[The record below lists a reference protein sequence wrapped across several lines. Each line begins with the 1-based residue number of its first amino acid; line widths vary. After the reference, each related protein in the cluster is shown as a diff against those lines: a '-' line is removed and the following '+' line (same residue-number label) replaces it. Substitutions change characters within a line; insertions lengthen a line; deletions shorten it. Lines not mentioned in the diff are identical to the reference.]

1 MASTEETARNSVNGP
16 SRPLRYPRIP
26 LRILTRYTLAEVAVP
41 TLLAMLVI
49 GFLAV
54 SVRLNEQIRDV
65 SLEFLTATDIVR
77 LLVCFLPTLVTIVI
91 PIAYMMGV
99 LLAFGQ
105 LSQHNEITAM
115 KAAGIP
121 LTRVVVPVIFLGGL
135 LSVGSFVLQDRVQPA
150 ALTRVNNLIY
160 REIPLRATLDMLPT
174 GVMHE
179 FGDWRV
185 YVRDRNPE
193 TRELKNIEIYQPQND
208 GSVQIYAAKSAR
220 LIKKGAESSIL
231 MPHGHVIMPQEDGSA
246 MLQIITNTALQLPP
260 LHEEKVQGKRQTYT
274 LAELLEHEKRE
285 AEKHASHA
293 SASGDRELKR
303 TRWEISERFSLP
315 LSCLAVSL
323 LAAPL
328 AVRGSR
334 SGRSY
339 SFAIGF
345 TIFLAYYVMQFQLE
359 PDSLVSLA
367 NCIGRG
373 LMPSIVLAG
382 AGIWALWRVDS
393 V

>member
-1 MASTEETARNSVNGP
+1 MQEITRDSSDGP
-16 SRPLRYPRIP
+16 VWPPWYRRAP
-26 LRILTRYTLAEVAVP
+26 LRILTRYTLAEVAAP
-41 TLLAMLVI
+41 TVLSMLVI

-54 SVRLNEQIRDV
+54 SVELNEQIRDV
-65 SLEFLTATDIVR
+65 SLDFLTATDIVR

-121 LTRVVVPVIFLGGL
+121 LKRIIVPVIFLGGL

-150 ALTRVNNLIY
+150 ALKRANNLIY
-160 REIPLRATLDMLPT
+160 REIPLRASLDVLPT
-174 GVMHE
+174 GRMHE
-179 FGDWRV
+179 FGDWAV
-185 YVRDRNPE
+185 YVRDRDPE
-193 TRELKNIEIYQPQND
+193 TRQLKEIQIFQPQSD
-208 GSVQIYAAKSAR
+208 GSIQIYAAESAR
-220 LIKKGAESSIL
+220 LIKEGAESSIF
-231 MPHGHVIMPQEDGSA
+231 MPRGHVIMPQEDGSA
-246 MLQIITNTALQLPP
+246 MLQIITDTTLRLPP
-260 LHEEKVQGKRQTYT
+260 LHEKKVQSRRRTYT
-274 LAELLEHEKRE
+274 LGELLDHEKRE
-285 AEKHASHA
+285 ATKHAGRPL
-293 SASGDRELKR
+293 ASGNRELQR

-315 LSCLAVSL
+315 LACLVVSL

-345 TIFLAYYVMQFQLE
+345 TIFLVYQVMWLQLE
-359 PDSLVSLA
+359 PDSLVSLT
-367 NCIGRG
+367 NCIVRG
-373 LMPSIVLAG
+373 LVPNVLLAG